1 MRWIIDNIQSRG
13 FIKCKY
19 AWKRR
24 DSDHEALERFL
35 MLQLTKEGRA
45 LVRAATGVKA
55 YRPGAPGTLR
65 EWHWKAMVAAWRAR
79 PAGVQDEN
87 SYYGHI
93 GWNTWLRSASSSI
106 ATTGSAIESCIRRW
120 MHLDQI
126 WRRVSRSICYQAQR
140 KEVTMAKRKTKHK
153 TKKIYL
159 SPKEIQ
165 AKILR
170 LH

>member
-1 MRWIIDNIQSRG
+1 MRELDPHSMRWIIDNIQSRG

-55 YRPGAPGTLR
+55 YRPDAPGTLR

-93 GWNTWLRSASSSI
+93 GWNTWLRLRDYKAGALVEEYRTWRALSGTCRLLSRHSLDSPYA
-106 ATTGSAIESCIRRW
+106 IRRAV
-120 MHLDQI
+120 L
-126 WRRVSRSICYQAQR
+126 SRQLPA
-140 KEVTMAKRKTKHK
+140 
-153 TKKIYL
+153 
-159 SPKEIQ
+159 
-165 AKILR
+165 
-170 LH
+170 

>member
-45 LVRAATGVKA
+45 LVRTATGAKS

-65 EWHWKAMVAAWRAR
+65 EWHWKAMAEAWRAR

-87 SYYGHI
+87 GYYGHI
-93 GWNTWLRSASSSI
+93 GWNTQLR
-106 ATTGSAIESCIRRW
+106 
-120 MHLDQI
+120 
-126 WRRVSRSICYQAQR
+126 
-140 KEVTMAKRKTKHK
+140 
-153 TKKIYL
+153 
-159 SPKEIQ
+159 
-165 AKILR
+165 
-170 LH
+170 